1 MRSSSWPRCARC
13 SAGRD
18 AGRGESMSGATGGVR
33 LVGVAADA
41 ASGGDPTAPVQSAL
55 VAAGVPV
62 DGRVLVDDDEPVLER
77 TLGSDAALTVVVAG
91 AGGSAGETVRRVLA
105 RLSGTRLVLNERM
118 LAALEASYR
127 RHDRPLP
134 RRAERLALLP
144 QGATPWPGDEGEPA
158 WAVDTPRGAF
168 AVVPRG
174 TPSAALSAQLINF
187 ARSLVGARGVVTRTL
202 RTAGVSLGDVEDR
215 LAEWLGRE
223 GDVAVSTVPADGEV
237 WVRLRA
243 RGTTV
248 EAATAALDAV
258 ESRVTAALG
267 DDWYGRDGE
276 TLEQVVGH
284 KLRARGLTV
293 ATAES
298 CTGGLVGHR
307 LTNVAGSSAWFERGV
322 IVYSNRAK
330 QELLGVPED
339 VLKAHGAVSAPCA
352 EAMAR
357 GICAAAQTPCGV
369 AITRLPG
376 PDRGTP
382 PKPVGPVFLGVAVAR
397 NVSAP
402 PLRFSGDRAAV
413 KWQSAQMALDMLR
426 RRLGGP

>member
-1 MRSSSWPRCARC
+1 M
-13 SAGRD
+13 
-18 AGRGESMSGATGGVR
+18 TGGVR
-33 LVGVAADA
+33 VIGVAADA
-41 ASGGDPTAPVQSAL
+41 ASGGDPTAPVQAAL

-62 DGRVLVDDDEPVLER
+62 EGRVLVDDDEAALER
-77 TLGSDAALTVVVAG
+77 ALGPEAPLSVVVAG
-91 AGGSAGETVRRVLA
+91 PGGSAGDTVRRVLA
-105 RLSGTRLVLNERM
+105 RLCGARLVLNERM

-174 TPSAALSAQLINF
+174 TPSAALSAQLIDF

-243 RGTTV
+243 RGITV
-248 EAATAALDAV
+248 EAAAAALDAV
-258 ESRVTAALG
+258 ESHVTAALG
-267 DDWYGRDGE
+267 DDCYGRDGE
-276 TLEQVVGH
+276 TLEHVVGH
-284 KLRARGLTV
+284 RLRARGLTV

-322 IVYSNRAK
+322 VVYSNRAK

-369 AITRLPG
+369 AVTGIAG
-376 PDRGTP
+376 PDGGTP
-382 PKPVGPVFLGVAVAR
+382 QKPVGTVFIGIAVAGEVTAR
-397 NVSAP
+397 HF
-402 PLRFSGDRAAV
+402 RFSGDRAAV

-426 RRLGGP
+426 RRLGGS

>member
-1 MRSSSWPRCARC
+1 M
-13 SAGRD
+13 
-18 AGRGESMSGATGGVR
+18 TGGVR
-33 LVGVAADA
+33 VIGVAADA
-41 ASGGDPTAPVQSAL
+41 ASGGDPTAPVQAAL

-62 DGRVLVDDDEPVLER
+62 EGRVLVDDEEAAIER
-77 TLGSDAALTVVVAG
+77 ALGPEAPLAVVVAG
-91 AGGSAGETVRRVLA
+91 PGGSAGETVRRVLA

-267 DDWYGRDGE
+267 EDWYGRDGE

-369 AITRLPG
+369 AITGIAG
-376 PDRGTP
+376 PDGGTP
-382 PKPVGPVFLGVAVAR
+382 QKPVGTVFIGVAVAGKVTAR
-397 NVSAP
+397 RF
-402 PLRFSGDRAAV
+402 RFSGDRASV